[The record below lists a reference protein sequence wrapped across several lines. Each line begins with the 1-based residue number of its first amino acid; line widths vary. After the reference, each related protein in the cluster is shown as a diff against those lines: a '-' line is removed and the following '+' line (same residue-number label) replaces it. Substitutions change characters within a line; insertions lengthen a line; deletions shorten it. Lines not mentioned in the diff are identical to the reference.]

1 MTKVLLRNLLFLFA
15 LAACTPSAHNVS
27 SQRST
32 NNSSTEL
39 VSENESGVDEKDS
52 LLNTKPVS
60 LMELPATE
68 DGKIVLSE
76 GFYESD
82 FKSYCLQP
90 GTPSPSEKDVYLQGP
105 LSSHRKDIVETVLRN
120 SLNKPQLEQR
130 NIQLLLWSIVSGSDY
145 NKLSWE
151 TQRTA
156 EQLLTHKQIFEL
168 QGGVMGM
175 IKKVSASMPDA
186 KIYSAN
192 NTLKQ
197 LFETGS
203 SSYEAFERI
212 AVLRESSQI
221 KHSGV
226 KKDQWYKQDGGY
238 FLRYFPSSY
247 QQVKVQVYVP
257 KGVVATDADNPLL
270 FDPVMTMAIPANSN
284 SQRLGI
290 GAPIGDILR
299 KIIIIQ
305 KTPAPTKKQPTT
317 PKNPK
322 IPT

>member
-1 MTKVLLRNLLFLFA
+1 MTKLLLKNLFVLFA
-15 LAACTPSAHNVS
+15 LAACTPSARNASV
-27 SQRST
+27 QPST
-32 NNSSTEL
+32 SNSNTEL
-39 VSENESGVDEKDS
+39 VSEKESVIDEKDS

-60 LMELPATE
+60 LMELPAME
-68 DGKIVLSE
+68 DGKILLSE
-76 GFYESD
+76 GFYEAD

-90 GTPSPSEKDVYLQGP
+90 GTPSPSDKDAYLQGP

-120 SLNKPQLEQR
+120 SLNKPHLEQR
-130 NIQLLLWSIVSGSDY
+130 NIQLLLWSIVSGSDF

-156 EQLLTHKQIFEL
+156 EQLLTRKQIFEL
-168 QGGVMGM
+168 QGGVVGM
-175 IKKVSASMPDA
+175 IKKVSVSMPNGG
-186 KIYSAN
+186 INGAN

-197 LFETGS
+197 LFESGT

-221 KHSGV
+221 KHPGV

-257 KGVVATDADNPLL
+257 KGTVAYNADNPLL
-270 FDPVMTMAIPANSN
+270 FDPVMMMAIPANSN

-305 KTPAPTKKQPTT
+305 KTPPPPKKQPTKST
-317 PKNPK
+317 NPK